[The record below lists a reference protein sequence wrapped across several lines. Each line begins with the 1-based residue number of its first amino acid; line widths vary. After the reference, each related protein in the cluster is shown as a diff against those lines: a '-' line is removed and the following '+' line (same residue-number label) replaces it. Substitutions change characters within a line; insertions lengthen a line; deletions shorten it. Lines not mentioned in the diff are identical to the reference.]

1 MRKSNYGKELVFT
14 WEGLKKYDEILL
26 KPTESTLVVSAELR
40 EKIDTAWKKALAS
53 NPNAFD
59 GLKWRT
65 ESVYEDGSNLI
76 CDVSPI
82 TYSQHVVLRHIQGQ
96 PVSFYP
102 NPLTINTVQETT
114 DGYILIGVRGKGSDQ
129 KGIALI
135 GAGFVDRHA
144 NEDGSS
150 KQPENLWQA
159 VQREC
164 LEETHYAKVHG
175 FDITRATAMAAIFGS
190 NHDTTVGFHLPL
202 DVSSAEL
209 KLGNNEYSDLIFLP
223 NSPESLQEVLVT
235 GGHKGIPAAD
245 HLLGCLETYLSK
257 KSAGQI
263 KSNYQH

>member
-1 MRKSNYGKELVFT
+1 MRKSAYGKEIVFL
-14 WEGLKKYDEILL
+14 WEGLKKYNKIILN
-26 KPTESTLVVSAELR
+26 PTESTLAVSAELQ
-40 EKIDTAWKKALAS
+40 EKIDAAWKRALAS
-53 NPNAFD
+53 NPDVFD

-65 ESVYEDGSNLI
+65 ESVYEEGSNMV

-82 TYSQHVVLRHIQGQ
+82 TYSQHNVLRHIQGQ

-102 NPLTINTVQETT
+102 NPLTINTVQETA

-129 KGIALI
+129 KGLAVL
-135 GAGFVDRHA
+135 GAGFVDRYV

-164 LEETHYAKVHG
+164 LEETHYARTPG
-175 FDITRATAMAAIFGS
+175 FDITHAVAMAVIFGS
-190 NHDTTVGFHLPL
+190 NHDTTFGFYLPL
-202 DVSSAEL
+202 DVGSAEV

-223 NSPESLQEVLVT
+223 NNPESLQQVLAT
-235 GGHKGIPAAD
+235 GGHKGMPAAD

-263 KSNYQH
+263 KSAYQH